1 MLVPKKQNTTSLSPI
16 LNALMLVVT
25 PRKAPSLWIKI
36 GDGSTMSKATPIA
49 LLAWS
54 GIRTYVP
61 TLKPAPETVQLTESP
76 TQIGQILMA
85 PMKLA
90 VASK

>member
-1 MLVPKKQNTTSLSPI
+1 
-16 LNALMLVVT
+16 
-25 PRKAPSLWIKI
+25 
-36 GDGSTMSKATPIA
+36 MSKATPIA